1 MAEDTYTLMC
11 FYGIQCLFNPADL
24 GLVSVV
30 GQGIFKVFR
39 TGDSN
44 LKLLPNALAKRDAQN
59 YTCHAWMPEG
69 SAEKERIVIGTDSGE
84 MLVVDGGELRSVLPS
99 DSGQGVESIATTS
112 KGFVAG
118 HEGGLL
124 SIWEKVDG
132 EERPYRRTKVFH
144 VEGHSVKVCAFLASR
159 LCVCLVTDSNA
170 VIICWVYESKSRDSR
185 FSAGD

>member
-1 MAEDTYTLMC
+1 VIA
-11 FYGIQCLFNPADL
+11 QCLFNPADL

-39 TGDSN
+39 TADSN

-69 SAEKERIVIGTDSGE
+69 SAEKERVVIGTDSGE
-84 MLVVDGGELRSVLPS
+84 MLVVDGGELRGVLPC
-99 DSGQGVESIATTS
+99 DNGQGVESIATTS

-124 SIWEKVDG
+124 SIWEKIDG

-144 VEGHSVKVCAFLASR
+144 VEGHSVKVLTRSFTFHVLLAAWDFLFNCVIGMASWPDHT
-159 LCVCLVTDSNA
+159 LCC
-170 VIICWVYESKSRDSR
+170 R
-185 FSAGD
+185 